1 MILPVGIRRIGRKV
15 NPLILTIEL
24 SRERQLEKRFV
35 FGFAF
40 VKGRFALRAADGL
53 VAIVGG

>member
-1 MILPVGIRRIGRKV
+1 MGDCL
-15 NPLILTIEL
+15 LIIVIEL